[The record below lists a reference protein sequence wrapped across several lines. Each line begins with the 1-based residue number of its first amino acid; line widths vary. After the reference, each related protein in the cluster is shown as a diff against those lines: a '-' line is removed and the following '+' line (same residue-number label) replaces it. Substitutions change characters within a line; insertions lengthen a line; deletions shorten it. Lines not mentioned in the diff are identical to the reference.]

1 MLIIRAALLAII
13 VLSLALYGPDLLN
26 AVFGDLD
33 SQGTMGRPGIE
44 VIRAD

>member
-1 MLIIRAALLAII
+1 MRIIYAATLAVII
-13 VLSLALYGPDLLN
+13 LALALYGPDLLN

-33 SQGTMGRPGIE
+33 SQATTSSPGIE

>member
-1 MLIIRAALLAII
+1 MLIIRTVLLAVII
-13 VLSLALYGPDLLN
+13 LALALYGPDLLN

-33 SQGTMGRPGIE
+33 SQGTMGSPGIE

>member
-1 MLIIRAALLAII
+1 MLIIRTVLLAVII
-13 VLSLALYGPDLLN
+13 LALALYGPDLLN
-26 AVFGDLD
+26 AVFSDLD